1 MIYECKKLD
10 LIANL
15 NFYSLTLFSWSIVG
29 GILFWTLVFIF
40 IAAVRLVILMRE
52 WLPTKFGPEIE
63 TVSMIE

>member
-1 MIYECKKLD
+1 MQYLK
-10 LIANL
+10 
-15 NFYSLTLFSWSIVG
+15 FYSPFLFSWSIVG

-40 IAAVRLVILMRE
+40 IAAARLIMLMRE